1 MLSMKSLKLYLLAA
15 IALLV
20 AACSQ
25 KPAVHF
31 AIDVDL
37 TQMEP
42 AGVKIDSIVF
52 SANHIV
58 FQTLDK
64 MPDYKAH
71 VEGDVDAPCLGMMT
85 VCYSLNGQQG
95 AEAIPLVL
103 EEGTITYNLEEGF
116 AQGTPQNDAVHDFWT
131 KMDPDGDINEYFLKF
146 VESHKGELC
155 IASILSENSISYYV
169 DAKTIEDA
177 VAALSDEQKQSPEI
191 KALTEKVEA
200 AKKTAEGEMFT
211 DFEAEY
217 EGNVQRLSDHV
228 GKGKYVL
235 VDFWASWCG
244 PCRAEIPNII
254 KVYNEYSG
262 EKFEVLGVAT
272 WDEPQATLE
281 AIAELNIPYAQIMNA
296 QKAGSDAYSIEGIP
310 EIILFGPDGTI
321 LKRGLRGEQIEA
333 TVKEYLEQ

>member
-1 MLSMKSLKLYLLAA
+1 MKTLKLYLLAA

-25 KPAVHF
+25 KPAVHY

-37 TQMEP
+37 TQMQP

-52 SANHIV
+52 SANHVV
-58 FQTLDK
+58 FQTLDS

-71 VEGDVDAPCLGMMT
+71 VEGDVDAPCLGQMT
-85 VCYSLNGQQG
+85 VSYSLNGQRG
-95 AEAIPLVL
+95 AEVISMVL
-103 EEGTITYNLEEGF
+103 EEGTITYSLEEGYV
-116 AQGTPQNDAVHDFWT
+116 QGTPQNDAVHDFWT
-131 KMDPDGDINEYFLKF
+131 KMNPDSLDINEYFKQF
-146 VESHKGELC
+146 VETHKGELC
-155 IASILSENSISYYV
+155 VASVLSENAIAYYV
-169 DAKTIEDA
+169 DAQTIEEA
-177 VAALSDEQKQSPEI
+177 VATLTEDQKQSPEI
-191 KALTEKVEA
+191 KALMEKIEA
-200 AKKTAEGEMFT
+200 AKKTAEGQMFT

-217 EGNVQRLSDHV
+217 EGNVQHLSDYV

-244 PCRAEIPNII
+244 PCRAEIPNLI
-254 KVYNEYSG
+254 KVYNEYAG
-262 EKFEVLGVAT
+262 EKLDVLGVAT
-272 WDEPQATLE
+272 WDEPDATKE
-281 AIAELNIPYAQIMNA
+281 AIAELGIPYPQIMNA

-333 TVKEYLEQ
+333 TIKEYLEKE